1 MLGSISEACQ
11 GADPDAS
18 ALNRF
23 YEATM
28 QIPDVP
34 EDVTGRPDPF
44 VMEHDQRL

>member
-1 MLGSISEACQ
+1 LGSIREACQ

-23 YEATM
+23 YKATM

-34 EDVTGRPDPF
+34 EDVRERPDVF
-44 VMEHDQRL
+44 VVEHDQRL